1 LGPTG
6 ALLSMP
12 ITVMIML
19 ITGQDERT
27 RWLSSFMGSVEE

>member
-19 ITGQDERT
+19 ITQQDEHT
-27 RWLSSFMGSVEE
+27 RWIARFMGGAEE